1 MQHVCTAALGG
12 LIQHC
17 VALVIGDDGGIADA
31 WVYMVVYSPDWSVF
45 QTFVHKRT
53 GVSTVGQTG
62 PREIDASND
71 IRRHP
76 RIDLSPSFL
85 SHHSRAHRMIFQVS

>member
-45 QTFVHKRT
+45 
-53 GVSTVGQTG
+53 
-62 PREIDASND
+62 SNFCTQKN
-71 IRRHP
+71 R
-76 RIDLSPSFL
+76 RIDGGPDGSTGN
-85 SHHSRAHRMIFQVS
+85 RRQ